1 MKKLAIIL
9 IFCFLL
15 TGCSRSERSVSKET
29 VALDT
34 VIKISLYNTDDTAL
48 IDACF
53 QKIREYEALFSRT
66 IENSDISRLNNAAG
80 EWVTVS
86 EETAALLTEAVCYG
100 ELSNGAFDI
109 TIASLMDCW
118 DFKSDKSVPPSK
130 DELSKKLSLVN
141 YKGISVKNKQ
151 AKLSNPNAS
160 VDLGGIAKGYI
171 ADQLVVFLKENG
183 ISDALIDLGGNIY
196 ALGSKNNRPW
206 RVGIRDPK
214 NENELSAVVETT
226 DCSVVT
232 SGVYER
238 GFTYNGTRYHHIIDP
253 QTGFP
258 VQNGLLSVTIISPN
272 SAECDALATACFVLG
287 KEKGIDLIE
296 SLNGVEALF
305 IEEDGTITTT
315 DHLSYIEK

>member
-1 MKKLAIIL
+1 M
-9 IFCFLL
+9 
-15 TGCSRSERSVSKET
+15 
-29 VALDT
+29 
-34 VIKISLYNTDDTAL
+34 
-48 IDACF
+48 
-53 QKIREYEALFSRT
+53 
-66 IENSDISRLNNAAG
+66 
-80 EWVTVS
+80 
-86 EETAALLTEAVCYG
+86 
-100 ELSNGAFDI
+100 
-109 TIASLMDCW
+109 
-118 DFKSDKSVPPSK
+118 
-130 DELSKKLSLVN
+130 
-141 YKGISVKNKQ
+141 
-151 AKLSNPNAS
+151 
-160 VDLGGIAKGYI
+160 
-171 ADQLVVFLKENG
+171 
-183 ISDALIDLGGNIY
+183 
-196 ALGSKNNRPW
+196 
-206 RVGIRDPK
+206 
-214 NENELSAVVETT
+214 VETT